1 MTTKN
6 DVTGDSMVSKETT
19 DVYRNNWDAIFGKP
33 KGPPKGDAFDEACE
47 AAMKHR
53 KKIKGDSF
61 DKAGEMS
68 MERYENA
75 YKKLGESK

>member
-33 KGPPKGDAFDEACE
+33 RGKTFG
-47 AAMKHR
+47 
-53 KKIKGDSF
+53 
-61 DKAGEMS
+61 KAGEMS

>member
-33 KGPPKGDAFDEACE
+33 RDKTF
-47 AAMKHR
+47 R
-53 KKIKGDSF
+53 
-61 DKAGEMS
+61 KAGEMS

>member
-33 KGPPKGDAFDEACE
+33 RGKTFE
-47 AAMKHR
+47 
-53 KKIKGDSF
+53 
-61 DKAGEMS
+61 KAGEKS